1 MTVGIYT
8 NQRKDKDLEI
18 TNRVVQFLKDKCTV
32 ALMWDFASFE
42 DMCASVDALIVLGGD
57 GTLLRVAGKACE
69 FDLPIL
75 GINLGTVGFMAEV
88 EKDKIEDCLGRF
100 LAGDY
105 TIEQR
110 FMINASVVHE
120 NETVAEYNALN
131 DIVIAAA
138 SFKKVVSMNLY
149 VNGDFITS
157 YDADGVIAATP
168 TGSTAYSLS
177 AGGPITDSVM
187 ELMLITPICPHTLS
201 SRPLILPPDKKIT
214 VEIVKDREH
223 AAQITADGREGA
235 RLFIGDKVVI
245 TAADRRTKLIRVNG
259 MNFYETLRKKIG
271 N

>member
-8 NQRKDKDLEI
+8 NQRKDKELQV

-32 ALMWDFASFE
+32 NLMCDFASFE
-42 DMCASVDALIVLGGD
+42 DMCKTVDFLIVLGGD
-57 GTLLRVAGKACE
+57 GTLLRVARIASK

-75 GINLGTVGFMAEV
+75 GINLGTVGFLAEV
-88 EKDKIEDCLGRF
+88 EKDKIEDCLTRF

-105 TIEQR
+105 TLENR
-110 FMINASVVHE
+110 FMINASVVRDG
-120 NETVAEYNALN
+120 ETIAEYDALN

-138 SFKKVVSMNLY
+138 SFKKVVSMDLY

-187 ELMLITPICPHTLS
+187 ELMLITPICPHTMS

-214 VEIVKDREH
+214 VEIIKDREH
-223 AAQITADGREGA
+223 AAQITADGREGEK
-235 RLFIGDKVVI
+235 LCIGDKVVL
-245 TAADRRTKLIRVNG
+245 TASERKTKLIRLND
-259 MNFYETLRKKIG
+259 MNFYETLRKKMSD
-271 N
+271 

>member
-18 TNRVVQFLKDKCTV
+18 TNRVAQFLKDKCTV
-32 ALMWDFASFE
+32 ALLCDFASFE
-42 DMCASVDALIVLGGD
+42 DMCKNVDSLIVLGGD
-57 GTLLRVAGKACE
+57 GTLLRVARIASA

-75 GINLGTVGFMAEV
+75 GINLGTIGFMAEV
-88 EKDKIEDCLGRF
+88 EKDKIEDCLTRF

-105 TIEQR
+105 SIEQR
-110 FMINASVVHE
+110 FMINASVVRDG
-120 NETVAEYNALN
+120 ETIADYDALN
-131 DIVIAAA
+131 DVVIAAA

-201 SRPLILPPDKKIT
+201 SRPLILPPDKT
-214 VEIVKDREH
+214 VMVEIVKDREH
-223 AAQITADGREGA
+223 AAQITADGREGEK
-235 RLFIGDKVVI
+235 LCIGDKVVI
-245 TAADRRTKLIRVNG
+245 TASKRKTKLIRVNG
-259 MNFYETLRKKIG
+259 MNFYEILRKKMSD
-271 N
+271 